1 MSLGEVAELR
11 RYPVKSL
18 QGEELERMEVDL
30 RGPVGDRLW
39 ALVDEE
45 GKLASGKPTS
55 RFRKV
60 AGLLEHSSRL
70 DGEVPVIE
78 PAGGDP
84 VRADDPEVS
93 AAVQLIAGRGWRL
106 AREDRTPHHDAS
118 PIHLV
123 TSATLA
129 RLTEMLGSRVE
140 SRRLRPNVVVEV
152 PDPPGFVEDAWVGR
166 ELAIGDVRLRVTG
179 RCERCVM
186 VTHAQPGGLSHR
198 PEVLKQIGRSNDVC
212 AGVYAD
218 VIVPG
223 TVALGAAV
231 DAV

>member
-1 MSLGEVAELR
+1 MSLGEVAALR

-18 QGEELERMEVDL
+18 RGEELDRLEVDG

-39 ALVDEE
+39 ALVDER
-45 GKLASGKPTS
+45 GKLASGKPTR

-60 AGLLEHSSRL
+60 PGLLEHSSRL
-70 DGEVPVIE
+70 DGDVPVIE
-78 PAGGDP
+78 PTGADP
-84 VRADDPEVS
+84 VRGDGPEVD
-93 AAVQLIAGRGWRL
+93 ATVRHIAGPGWRL
-106 AREDRTPHHDAS
+106 AREDGTPHHDAS

-129 RLTEMLGSRVE
+129 RLAEVVGSEVE
-140 SRRLRPNVVVEV
+140 SQRLRPNIVVDV
-152 PDPPGFVEDAWVGR
+152 PDPPGFVEDAWIGR
-166 ELAIGDVRLRVTG
+166 ELAIGDVRLRVTE

-186 VTHAQPGGLSHR
+186 VTHAQPGGLGHR

-218 VIVPG
+218 VVVPG
-223 TVALGAAV
+223 TLALGAAV
-231 DAV
+231 EAV